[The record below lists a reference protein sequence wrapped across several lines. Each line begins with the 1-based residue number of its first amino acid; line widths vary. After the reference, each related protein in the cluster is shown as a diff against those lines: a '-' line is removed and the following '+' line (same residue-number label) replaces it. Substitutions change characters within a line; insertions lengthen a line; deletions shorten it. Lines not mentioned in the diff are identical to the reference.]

1 LAAFGAAAES
11 AEVLSQPASVAL
23 AGRAFRAENALGSP
37 ADAGIP

>member
-1 LAAFGAAAES
+1 LAAFGAAAQP
-11 AEVLSQPASVAL
+11 AEVVEPASVAL

>member
-1 LAAFGAAAES
+1 VQRRSLPKS
-11 AEVLSQPASVAL
+11 LSQPASVAL